1 MQAQLPQQ
9 REEQKRQKGVPRAE
23 KGVTDGATLARYQH
37 AWDHAADRTPHGE
50 PIELQP
56 QDFHDHN

>member
-23 KGVTDGATLARYQH
+23 KGVTERVELTLDVMAAGAATAPRVGI
-37 AWDHAADRTPHGE
+37 A
-50 PIELQP
+50 
-56 QDFHDHN
+56 QDW